1 MDKTTLGM
9 VGLGYWGPNLLRNF
23 TQLDGCR
30 MKTCCDLEEDTLK
43 HLKVQYPDIETTTN
57 YASLLDD
64 TEIQAVVLAVSAA
77 KHYELAKLA
86 ILHNKHVFVEK
97 PLTLNVL
104 HAEEL
109 VQLAQQNNVKL
120 MVGHLMEYH
129 PAVEKLKQMIQ
140 NHELGDIYYLYSQ
153 RVNLGRIRKDENAL
167 WSLAPHDISIIMYL
181 LESEPIDVSVR
192 GQSYLQK
199 GVEDVV
205 FLNMVFPVSGG
216 THETPNPYKIMAHVQ
231 LSWLDPHKIRRTTI
245 VGSEKMAVF
254 DDMDPSEM
262 IRVYDKGV
270 FNVGYGSFGESLS
283 LRFGDVTIPYIK
295 MVEPLRL
302 ECQHFIDCIKNDKQP
317 RSDGM
322 DGLRV
327 VRVLQAAQES
337 LDKGGIPITLTPL
350 DLKSMEINHE

>member
-1 MDKTTLGM
+1 MDKIKLGM

-23 TQLDGCR
+23 TQLDGCKV
-30 MKTCCDLEEDTLK
+30 KTCCDLDEDALK
-43 HLKVQYPDIETTTN
+43 RLKTQYPDIETTN
-57 YASLLDD
+57 DYLSLINDP
-64 TEIQAVVLAVSAA
+64 EIQAIVLAVSAV
-77 KHYELAKLA
+77 KHYDLAKLA
-86 ILHNKHVFVEK
+86 IQKNKHVFVEK
-97 PLTLNVL
+97 PLTLKVH

-109 VQLAQQNNVKL
+109 VQLSLQNNVKL

-140 NHELGDIYYLYSQ
+140 NQELGDIYYLYSQ

-199 GVEDVV
+199 DVEDVV
-205 FLNMVFPVSGG
+205 FLNMVFP
-216 THETPNPYKIMAHVQ
+216 NKIMAHVQ

-245 VGSEKMAVF
+245 VGSKKMAVF
-254 DDMDPSEM
+254 DDQDQSEM
-262 IRVYDKGV
+262 IRIYDKGV
-270 FNVGYGSFGESLS
+270 LNVDYGSFGESLS

-295 MVEPLRL
+295 MIEPLRL
-302 ECQHFIDCIKNDKQP
+302 ECQHFVDCIKNDKQP

-322 DGLRV
+322 DGLKV
-327 VRVLQAAQES
+327 VKVLQAAQES
-337 LDKGGIPITLTPL
+337 LDKGGIPISIGDNL
-350 DLKSMEINHE
+350 